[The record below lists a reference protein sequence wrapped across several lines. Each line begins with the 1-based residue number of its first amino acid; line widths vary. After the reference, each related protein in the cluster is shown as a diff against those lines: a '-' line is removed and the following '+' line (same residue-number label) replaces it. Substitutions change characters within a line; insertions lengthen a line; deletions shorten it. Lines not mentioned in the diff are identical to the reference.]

1 MSIEELNEIILES
14 KASLVRLEKF
24 RDELL
29 GKSGVN
35 IELLSEERMKEFMDL
50 VKSAN
55 AGEEQIMSRVKKN
68 IPSMERHLVCWIA
81 KNELGIHEATIG
93 HLLGGRERTT
103 VIKSLTVAEN
113 MIKYPSTVPHY
124 CEKLFKRILKF
135 KENENAKS
143 TESAGLKYPKKV
155 GGYNANGLKPNACV

>member
-1 MSIEELNEIILES
+1 MSIEELNEIILVS
-14 KASLVRLEKF
+14 KANLARLEKF

-29 GKSGVN
+29 GKSGSN
-35 IELLSEERMKEFMDL
+35 IELLSDERMKEFIDL
-50 VKSAN
+50 VKSTS
-55 AGEEQIMSRVKKN
+55 AGEEQIVSRVKKN

-81 KNELGIHEATIG
+81 KNELKIHEATIG

-124 CEKLFKRILKF
+124 CEKLFNRILKF
-135 KENENAKS
+135 KENESSKQSKS
-143 TESAGLKYPKKV
+143 VSKR
-155 GGYNANGLKPNACV
+155 